1 MKSSRRICLCRNAAA
16 AAFVF
21 FASLPVTAR
30 DFYVNAD
37 PAKASDDYDG
47 TAPEWAGGDS
57 KTGPKLTLQG
67 AMEISGLRSGDT
79 VHAAAGVYDRG
90 GILLE
95 NGASNRVAVVGG
107 VMLIGA
113 GADKTTVKGE
123 LGLGENG
130 IGPGAMRAVYLNQ
143 YAVIQGF
150 TVTGG
155 RTESTSN
162 AAKNRGAGID
172 GSGGLVADCI
182 LIGNNAGHRGS
193 AATGNN
199 TLLRCHIRENQGSYG
214 VYDRTRMLDCV
225 YECSL
230 PLYSSVTACNCLFN
244 GSAPQ
249 GSLANSSIV
258 RENVYN
264 SIVIGYRGWYTAFNN
279 CLLSEK
285 IRTDDGNSTNADGAS
300 VEGIAGL
307 SDMYDPSTYRPVAGS
322 ALIDAGSNE
331 YYSAFTNSW
340 PSLWHSF
347 AGKDFAGRARVAGSA
362 VDIGPGEYSW
372 ADTDAQGLTL
382 EAEDLADGTTK
393 VIVTRNFDSEKL
405 CTGFMLDGVIVEFG
419 KNGVGES
426 WTYAAPS
433 ELFGKESF
441 TPLYCYPITHWYV
454 NPDPLKGSDDNR
466 GYHPDCPK
474 RTLSAVAKLAV
485 SGDVIHAAKGVY
497 REGDELVKE
506 TRTRVV
512 LPAGVGLVSDS
523 GAEETAIEGVLSS
536 EPGMSGPDSVRCAVV
551 RAGAYIKG
559 FTLRNGS
566 TRVGADNVYGESGGG
581 VAGSGAVIDCV
592 ITNCY
597 GVRGGGAEG
606 VSLIRCRMRDCYPS
620 TGATNRNGAVASC
633 IDAGVSG
640 GRILD
645 SYIDSKTFN
654 VLEIRNSYINNIWDN
669 NNADGYCRIYNSY
682 VLSDFGA
689 VAYTNCIVAAGL
701 RDTCVA
707 DEETVFNRKMVFG
720 ADFRPMS
727 ADAPGV
733 DAGDWQYYVYP
744 EAFAREA
751 GSDVSGGQRV
761 YNGQIDIGPGEYDY
775 RGIFTKK
782 LCRRSVAVEAASP
795 AVVAAD
801 GAGLSLGNG
810 DSLTL
815 ALFFRADGECS
826 FKVDGSE
833 RVTVTADGIVL
844 SPVGGVYSFF
854 GNAQDVRTV
863 TIVSNGGSAVVG
875 DFRIPGPGLVVRVK

>member
-30 DFYVNAD
+30 DYYVNAD
-37 PAKASDDYDG
+37 PTKASDDYDG
-47 TAPEWAGGDS
+47 TAPKWAGGDS
-57 KTGPKLTLQG
+57 KMGPKLTLQG
-67 AMEISGLRSGDT
+67 AMEIPGLTSGDT

-90 GILLE
+90 GILLT
-95 NGASNRVAVVGG
+95 NGASNRVAVVSG

-113 GADKTTVKGE
+113 GADKTTVKGAS
-123 LGLGENG
+123 GSGENG
-130 IGPGAMRAVYLNQ
+130 IGPGAMRTVYLKRH
-143 YAVIQGF
+143 AVIQGF
-150 TVTGG
+150 TITAG
-155 RTESTSN
+155 RTEGTQSGQ
-162 AAKNRGAGID
+162 KNCGAGID
-172 GSGGLVADCI
+172 GDIGLIADCVI
-182 LIGNNAGHRGS
+182 TGNRAGYRGS

-199 TLLRCHIRENQGSYG
+199 TLLRCIVRETEGDYG
-214 VYDRTRMLDCV
+214 VYDRTKMLDCI
-225 YECSL
+225 YDCRLS
-230 PLYSSVTACNCLFN
+230 PYSSITACNCLFN
-244 GSAPQ
+244 GTVVQ
-249 GSLANSSIV
+249 GSNASS
-258 RENVYN
+258 REKVFN
-264 SIVIGYRGWYTAFNN
+264 SIVIGNRGWFTDFYN
-279 CLLSEK
+279 CRLSDK
-285 IRTDDGNSTNADGAS
+285 IRTENDNSTNADGES
-300 VEGIAGL
+300 IDGIAGL
-307 SDMYDPSTYRPVAGS
+307 AAMYDPENCRPVAGS
-322 ALIDAGSNE
+322 SLIDAGNNE

-393 VIVTRNFDSEKL
+393 VIVTRNFNSEKL

-454 NPDPLKGSDDNR
+454 NPDPLKGNDSNR

-597 GVRGGGAEG
+597 GVRGGGTED
-606 VSLIRCRMRDCYPS
+606 VTLIRCRMRDCYPS

-633 IDAGVSG
+633 INAGVSG
-640 GRILD
+640 GKIYD
-645 SYIDSKTFN
+645 SYIDSPVFN
-654 VLEIRNSYINNIWDN
+654 ALEIRNSYINNIWDN

-707 DEETVFNRKMVFG
+707 DEKTVFNRTMSFD
-720 ADFRPMS
+720 ADFRPVS
-727 ADAPGV
+727 ADAFGV
-733 DAGDWQYYVYP
+733 DAGDLQYYVYP
-744 EAFAREA
+744 EAFAHEA
-751 GSDVSGGQRV
+751 GLDVSGGQRV

-775 RGIFTKK
+775 RGIFAKK
-782 LCRRSVAVEAASP
+782 LSRRSVAVEAASP
-795 AVVAAD
+795 AVVAAA
-801 GAGLSLGNG
+801 GAGLSLGSG
-810 DSLTL
+810 DSLRL

-833 RVTVTADGIVL
+833 RVTVTVDGIVL
-844 SPVGGVYSFF
+844 SPVGGVYSFS

>member
-90 GILLE
+90 GILLT

-113 GADKTTVKGE
+113 GADKTTVKGAS
-123 LGLGENG
+123 GSGENG

-150 TVTGG
+150 TITGG
-155 RTESTSN
+155 RTESAAD

-172 GSGGLVADCI
+172 GAGGLAADCV
-182 LIGNNAGHRGS
+182 LLGNNAGHRGS

-199 TLLRCHIRENQGSYG
+199 TLLRCHIRETQGSYG

-230 PLYSSVTACNCLFN
+230 PLYSSVTACNCLFIGN
-244 GSAPQ
+244 APQ
-249 GSLANSSIV
+249 GGTSA
-258 RENVYN
+258 REKVYN
-264 SIVIGYRGWYTAFNN
+264 SIVLGYNGWYTAFYN
-279 CLLSEK
+279 CRLSYK
-285 IRTDDGNSTNADGAS
+285 IRTDGDNSTNADGAS
-300 VEGIAGL
+300 VDGIAGL
-307 SDMYDPSTYRPVAGS
+307 DAMYDHSTYRPVAGS
-322 ALIDAGSNE
+322 ALIDAGSNK
-331 YYSAFTNSW
+331 YYSDFTNSW
-340 PSLWHSF
+340 HSLWHSF

-620 TGATNRNGAVASC
+620 TGATNRNGALANC
-633 IDAGVSG
+633 INAGVSG
-640 GRILD
+640 GRIID
-645 SYIDSKTFN
+645 SYINSKTFN
-654 VLEIRNSYINNIWDN
+654 VLEVRNSYVYDIWDN
-669 NNADGYCRIYNSY
+669 NASDGYCRVYNSY
-682 VLSDFGA
+682 VTSHFGA
-689 VAYTNCIVAAGL
+689 VAYTNCIVAKVQ
-701 RDTCVA
+701 DDSIA
-707 DEETVFNRKMVFG
+707 DEKTVFSRTMSFD

-727 ADAPGV
+727 ADAFGV
-733 DAGDWQYYVYP
+733 DAGDLQYYVYP
-744 EAFAREA
+744 EAFAHEA

-833 RVTVTADGIVL
+833 RVTVTVDGIVL
-844 SPVGGVYSFF
+844 SPVGGVYSFM
-854 GNAQDVRTV
+854 GKAEDVRTV
-863 TIVSNGGSAVVG
+863 TIVSNGGNAVVG

>member
-90 GILLE
+90 GILLT

-113 GADKTTVKGE
+113 GADKTTVKGAS
-123 LGLGENG
+123 GSGENG

-150 TVTGG
+150 TITGG
-155 RTESTSN
+155 RTESAAD

-172 GSGGLVADCI
+172 GAGGLAADCV
-182 LIGNNAGHRGS
+182 LLGNNAGHRGS

-199 TLLRCHIRENQGSYG
+199 TLLRCHIRETQGSYG

-230 PLYSSVTACNCLFN
+230 PLYSSVTACNCLFIGN
-244 GSAPQ
+244 APQ
-249 GSLANSSIV
+249 GGTSA
-258 RENVYN
+258 REKVYN
-264 SIVIGYRGWYTAFNN
+264 SIVLGYNGWYTAFYN
-279 CLLSEK
+279 CRLSYK
-285 IRTDDGNSTNADGAS
+285 IRTDGDNSTNADGAS
-300 VEGIAGL
+300 VDGIAGL
-307 SDMYDPSTYRPVAGS
+307 DAMYDHSTYRPVAGS
-322 ALIDAGSNE
+322 ALIDAGSNK
-331 YYSAFTNSW
+331 YYSDFTNSW
-340 PSLWHSF
+340 HSLWHSF

-620 TGATNRNGAVASC
+620 TGATNRNGALANC
-633 IDAGVSG
+633 INAGVSG
-640 GRILD
+640 GRIID
-645 SYIDSKTFN
+645 SYINSKTFN
-654 VLEIRNSYINNIWDN
+654 VLEVRNSYVYDIWDN
-669 NNADGYCRIYNSY
+669 NASDGYCRVYNSY
-682 VLSDFGA
+682 VTSHFGA
-689 VAYTNCIVAAGL
+689 VAYTNCIVAKVQ
-701 RDTCVA
+701 DDSIA
-707 DEETVFNRKMVFG
+707 DEKTVFSRTMSFD

-727 ADAPGV
+727 ADAFGV
-733 DAGDWQYYVYP
+733 DAGDLQYYVYP
-744 EAFAREA
+744 EAFAHEA

-775 RGIFTKK
+775 RGIFAKK

-833 RVTVTADGIVL
+833 RVTVTVDGIVL
-844 SPVGGVYSFF
+844 SPVGGVYSFM
-854 GNAQDVRTV
+854 GKAEDVRTV
-863 TIVSNGGSAVVG
+863 TIVSNGGNAVVG

>member
-1 MKSSRRICLCRNAAA
+1 MRETLFSSGSFRMVSALIL
-16 AAFVF
+16 
-21 FASLPVTAR
+21 SLPHFAFAAR
-30 DFYVNAD
+30 TYYVNPD
-37 PAKASDDYDG
+37 PSLASDDYDG
-47 TAPEWAGGDS
+47 TSATWAGGES

-67 AMEISGLRSGDT
+67 AMNIPSLTSGDT

-90 GILLE
+90 GILLS
-95 NGASNRVAVVGG
+95 NGASNRVVVVSG

-113 GADKTTVKGE
+113 GADKTTVKGVS
-123 LGLGENG
+123 GSGENG

-150 TVTGG
+150 TITGG
-155 RTESTSN
+155 RTESAAN

-172 GSGGLVADCI
+172 GAGGLAADCV
-182 LIGNNAGHRGS
+182 LLGNNAGHRGS

-199 TLLRCHIRENQGSYG
+199 TLLRCHIRETQGSYG

-230 PLYSSVTACNCLFN
+230 PLYSSVTACNCLFI
-244 GSAPQ
+244 GKAPQ
-249 GSLANSSIV
+249 GSSSS
-258 RENVYN
+258 REKVYN
-264 SIVIGYRGWYTAFNN
+264 SIVLGYNGWYTDFYN
-279 CLLSEK
+279 CRLSYK
-285 IRTDDGNSTNADGAS
+285 LRTGDGQSENADGAS
-300 VEGIAGL
+300 VDGIAGL

-322 ALIDAGSNE
+322 SLIDAGSNE

-340 PSLWHSF
+340 PALWHTF
-347 AGKDFAGRARVAGSA
+347 AGKDFAGRTRVAGSTL
-362 VDIGPGEYSW
+362 DIGPGEYSW
-372 ADTDAQGLTL
+372 ADSDAEGLTL

-426 WTYAAPS
+426 WIYAAPS

-512 LPAGVGLVSDS
+512 LNAGVGLVSDC
-523 GAEETAIEGVLSS
+523 GAGETVIEGVLSS

-581 VAGSGAVIDCV
+581 VTGSGAVIDCV

-620 TGATNRNGAVASC
+620 TGATNKNGAIANC

-640 GRILD
+640 GRIID

-654 VLEIRNSYINNIWDN
+654 VLEVRNSYVYDIWDN
-669 NNADGYCRIYNSY
+669 DASDGYCRVYNSY
-682 VLSDFGA
+682 VTSHFGA
-689 VAYTNCIVAAGL
+689 VAYSNCIVAKVQ
-701 RDTCVA
+701 DDSIA
-707 DEETVFNRKMVFG
+707 DEKTVFNRTMSFG

-727 ADAPGV
+727 ADALGV

-744 EAFAREA
+744 EAFAHEA
-751 GSDVSGGQRV
+751 GLDVSGGQRV

-775 RGIFTKK
+775 RGIFAKK

-795 AVVAAD
+795 AVVAGD
-801 GAGLSLGNG
+801 GAGLSLGG
-810 DSLTL
+810 GESLTL
-815 ALFFRADGECS
+815 TIFFRADGECS
-826 FKVDGSE
+826 FKVDGTE

-844 SPVGGVYSFF
+844 SPVGGVYSFS
-854 GNAQDVRTV
+854 GNAQDVHTV
-863 TIVSNGGSAVVG
+863 TIVSNGGDALVR
-875 DFRIPGPGLVVRVK
+875 DFLVPGPGLVVRVR